1 MPSSHQPVKRWQ
13 AGDGKKGTS
22 HVDNLDA
29 LKELAARTA
38 VQYVKDGHVVGM
50 GTGSTSRYMILMLG
64 ERVKSGLQIKGVPT
78 SQETARLA
86 REGGIPLIDTEN
98 RWEIDV
104 AIDGADQVD
113 PQFNLIKGGGGALLK
128 EKIVAASAKQFIV
141 MVDQTKQVPVLGG
154 SFPLPIEIIPF
165 GWGSTAR
172 EIERLTRGRLVLR
185 ERNGAPFKTEAGHL
199 ILDVHLD
206 RIDKPAELETAL
218 NLIPGVVETGL
229 FVNRTHILI
238 VGTAAGVQTLHVPAK

>member
-1 MPSSHQPVKRWQ
+1 MTSF
-13 AGDGKKGTS
+13 DLENLKKAA
-22 HVDNLDA
+22 A
-29 LKELAARTA
+29 LKA
-38 VQYVKDGHVVGM
+38 VEFVRDGMVVGL
-50 GTGSTSRYMILMLG
+50 GTGSTAKHLILALG
-64 ERVKSGLQIKGVPT
+64 EQIRTGLKLQAVPT

-86 REGGIPLIDTEN
+86 REVSIPLIDAEN

-113 PQFNLIKGGGGALLK
+113 PDFNLIKGGGGALLK
-128 EKIVAASAKQFIV
+128 EKIVAGSAKQFIV
-141 MVDQTKQVPVLGG
+141 MVDHTKQVPVLGG

-172 EIERLTRGRLVLR
+172 EIEALTKSRVVLR

-199 ILDVHLD
+199 IVDVHLD
-206 RIDKPAELETAL
+206 RIDQPAELETAL

-229 FVNRTHILI
+229 FVRRTNILI
-238 VGTAAGVQTLHVPAK
+238 VGTPQGVQTFHVSR